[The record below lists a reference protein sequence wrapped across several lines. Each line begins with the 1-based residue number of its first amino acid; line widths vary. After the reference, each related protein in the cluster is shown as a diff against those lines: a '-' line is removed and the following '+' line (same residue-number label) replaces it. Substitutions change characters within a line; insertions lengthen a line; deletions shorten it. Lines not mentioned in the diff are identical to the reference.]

1 MDLTDLDLRG
11 YGRFCADRRAGFTIT
26 TPNLPTPWDYIYQ
39 NQALL
44 LRVDQLG
51 IAYAQSYPPSDIV
64 MFMRDRFQKSS
75 IWHTWFQSPDLASGP
90 FTNFFRPTPGIGS
103 PTAVPEKFSVTF
115 TPGVAIYEIEHE
127 GLRVKTEVFLP
138 VEGATVCQAVS
149 VTNLRKSPV
158 RLSAMPVLRHACQWA
173 DMAPWDKPEWYLRT
187 AFFSDPGVGAGFSIH
202 VTSPVCDISRR
213 RAAVFWSGL
222 EGLTAAEVSYDAFT
236 GNGTFENPEA
246 VARGRLELGVD
257 EARPW
262 GEYSDRNQMFSFSP
276 VCALQYDIGLAPGET
291 RALRQVFSWLAMPAS
306 GLLPDLDTA
315 RGTAVFLGEKACR
328 EEIGRVE
335 KRYDDLMDVRQ
346 VATPDA
352 ALNRYTNEWMP
363 VQLDWV
369 CSLDRGWPSKMRG
382 GRDAA
387 NDFTAM
393 APLAPQAT
401 RDLILTE
408 LSCQRPDGWVPR
420 HFSAKGHAGPER
432 DTRQHCDAGA
442 WVLEMVHEYLCHT
455 KDFSLL
461 SETIPWLDEA
471 AEKKD
476 TVLEHLLRALD
487 FFIREDNIGEHGL
500 VKLREGE
507 WLDTVNRAGL
517 RGRGE
522 GVMITAQVVMSLVQ
536 MEQLLAL
543 LAERGLFPRD
553 RAKALA
559 DLYEQRRKSFTA
571 NMRKHAFNGEGY
583 FNGFFN
589 DDGHWLFSPKDP
601 DGQRRVY
608 GAASWWAIIA
618 GVAVPDLVDSC
629 LKEMEFLK
637 CDMGYR
643 LNWPPFVYGP
653 IRNVGRMASGDSP
666 AGRSEHG
673 NPYNQGS
680 HGFLGRALAVAG
692 KGDLLRE
699 VLTCLLPYDQRRH
712 PVDQVRVA
720 PYALVNVWQNVPRF
734 RNRALMTFLTGST
747 AYATRMVYDWMC
759 GIRPTLE
766 GLVVDPC
773 LPAEFPEVRASVMY
787 LGKTVRIRI
796 ANPDRRQAGVKSMA
810 VNGKAVTR
818 TETDPFSR
826 RKVFVAADAM
836 FAQDENAVDVVL

>member
-1 MDLTDLDLRG
+1 MNLTDLDLRG
-11 YGRFCADRRAGFTIT
+11 YGRFSAELKGGFEIA
-26 TPNLPTPWDYIYQ
+26 TPNLPTLWDYIYQ
-39 NQALL
+39 NRALL

-51 IAYAQSYPPSDIV
+51 IAYAQSFPPSDIV

-75 IWHTWFQSPDLASGP
+75 VWSTWFQSPEFATGP
-90 FTNFFRPTPGIGS
+90 FTNFFRPAPGIAD
-103 PTAVPEKFSVTF
+103 PAAVPKKFRVTF
-115 TPGVAIYEIEHE
+115 TPSRALYEVEHE
-127 GLRVKTEVFLP
+127 GLRIVTEVFLP
-138 VEGATVCQAVS
+138 LEGPTVCQAVS
-149 VTNLRKSPV
+149 VTNLRPKA
-158 RLSAMPVLRHACQWA
+158 LKLTAMPVLRHACQWA
-173 DMAPWDKPEWYLRT
+173 DMAAWDKPEWYLRT

-222 EGLTAAEVSYDAFT
+222 DGLAGAEVSYDAFI
-236 GNGTFENPEA
+236 GNGTFENPES

-262 GEYSDRNQMFSFSP
+262 GEYADRNQMFSFPP
-276 VCALQYDIGLAPGET
+276 VCALQYGLELAPGET
-291 RALRQVFSWLAMPAS
+291 RTLRQAFSWLPMPAN
-306 GLLPDLDTA
+306 GLLPDLAVA
-315 RGTAVFLGEKACR
+315 RRTAVYLNGDACR

-335 KRYDDLMDVRQ
+335 RRYGELMNVRR
-346 VATPDA
+346 VTTPDA

-393 APLAPQAT
+393 APLAPQWT
-401 RDLILTE
+401 RELILTE

-420 HFSAKGHAGPER
+420 HFSAKGHEGAER

-442 WVLEMVHEYLCHT
+442 WVLEMAYEYLCYS
-455 KDFSLL
+455 KDFDLL
-461 SETIPWLDEA
+461 SETIPWLDQPA
-471 AEKKD
+471 DRKD
-476 TVLEHLLRALD
+476 TVLEHLLRAVD

-500 VKLREGE
+500 VKLGEGE

-522 GVMITAQVVMSLVQ
+522 GVMITAQTIMSLVQ
-536 MEQLLAL
+536 MQHLMRLLADKGRMP
-543 LAERGLFPRD
+543 AD
-553 RAKALA
+553 RAESLVA
-559 DLYEQRRKSFTA
+559 LYERKRVAFADS
-571 NMRKHAFNGEGY
+571 MRKHAWNSEGY

-589 DDGHWLFSPKDP
+589 DDGHWLFSPRDP
-601 DGQRRVY
+601 DGRRRVY

-618 GVAVPDLVDSC
+618 GVAVPDLVESC
-629 LKEMEFLK
+629 LKEMDFLK

-643 LNWPPFVYGP
+643 LNWPPFIYGP
-653 IRNVGRMASGDSP
+653 IPNVGRMASGDSP

-692 KGDLLRE
+692 KGDQLRE
-699 VLTCLLPYDQRRH
+699 ILTCLLPYDQQRH

-759 GIRPTLE
+759 GIRPALD

-773 LPAEFPEVRASVMY
+773 LPSDFDEVSATIRY
-787 LGKTVRIRI
+787 LGKTVRVDIR
-796 ANPDRRQAGVKSMA
+796 NPDRRQAGVRSMS
-810 VNGKAVTR
+810 VNGTAVTR
-818 TETDPFSR
+818 TSTDPFSR
-826 RKVFVAADAM
+826 RTVFVADDAM
-836 FAQDENAVDVVL
+836 FVNAESTVEVTL